1 MQEFVNDMIGP
12 LLSYDEKHDSELF
25 KTLKTYIECNQNM
38 TSTAKASYVHL
49 NTIKY
54 RPQNIRELLG
64 KDSMEG
70 KRIFE
75 LQMAIYMREY
85 LVSS

>member
-1 MQEFVNDMIGP
+1 MIGP

-54 RPQNIRELLG
+54 RLQNIRELLG

-85 LVSS
+85 LASS